1 MRRTSNTGKLVDF
14 LWFPLLPAN
23 SPAMWNMAHIGIG
36 ALWKASKL
44 GLKLMNQPTGSETV
58 VLGAAERGAHSQSDE
73 YACWLSISIR

>member
-1 MRRTSNTGKLVDF
+1 
-14 LWFPLLPAN
+14 
-23 SPAMWNMAHIGIG
+23 MWNMAHIGIG